1 MTEEIII
8 DGVDV
13 AGCRDYR
20 EVEYKEMAICM
31 NYYNHLP
38 KPPKETGWQYCAG
51 NKNCYYKQH
60 KRLEQENKELRQQY
74 NCYACD
80 TCQGKEDYRNMKRH
94 CENAIKT
101 VHAYRSV
108 LEEIK
113 EFAEPIYE
121 QIPEDRVLRQILL
134 KISEVL
140 NDK

>member
-38 KPPKETGWQYCAG
+38 KPPKETEWQYCAG
-51 NKNCYYKQH
+51 NKNCYYKQR
-60 KRLEQENKELRQQY
+60 KRLEQENKEL
-74 NCYACD
+74 
-80 TCQGKEDYRNMKRH
+80 KE
-94 CENAIKT
+94 ENFNWEQINKLQEKYKSA
-101 VHAYRSV
+101 
-108 LEEIK
+108 LEEIR
-113 EFAEPIYE
+113 EIAEPIYE
-121 QIPEDRVLRQILL
+121 QLPDDKVLRQILL

>member
-8 DGVDV
+8 DGINV
-13 AGCRDYR
+13 AGCYWKCKDGDCA
-20 EVEYKEMAICM
+20 M
-31 NYYNHLP
+31 YYADLSADNNELEFGFNCEDNP
-38 KPPKETGWQYCAG
+38 D
-51 NKNCYYKQH
+51 CYYKQL

-101 VHAYRSV
+101 VHAYRSA

-121 QIPEDRVLRQILL
+121 QIPDDKVLRQILL

-140 NDK
+140 K